1 MSIKSRSLPLLL
13 AVGVLILV
21 MVCGGFYW
29 LTNRGPLG
37 LMVGGPK
44 KYPVATMFIPKNVP
58 LMASILVEP
67 ERLENLAK
75 EKDPHDLGGALH
87 SWEQSLLSNF
97 GLDYHKDIEP
107 WVGEE
112 LTFAIT
118 NVDLDR
124 DQSNGE
130 LAGKLIVIATKDP
143 QLSGEFWEFF
153 WENQSING
161 VDVAIDSYRGV
172 DLVYARNK
180 ENLPVTAMVGDEF
193 VLLANDPKVIRE
205 AINCVQVGEL
215 NLKESADYQRALQEL
230 KRGRIALVYSNL
242 PQLAHWLGIET
253 EIVKESDKLN
263 SLPLKNPHTAL
274 LISLGLNDQGL
285 LAETAL
291 KIGNASV
298 ESSILPTLSQPVAA
312 LNFLPTNSILAA
324 GSANLQQLGET
335 IISEGSEIKGISEF
349 LDQTL
354 ANLQKNWGID
364 LQKDIL
370 QWVQGEYALALF
382 PKVDRAELEWLFI
395 AEKSENTASAIEH
408 LDKIAA
414 EKPYS
419 IGSFTINNQTI
430 TAWTKLTAI
439 PPTKSSN
446 NSRKTAIK
454 TEVKG
459 AHATVGN
466 YEIFASSLEAMSEA
480 LEAQET
486 GSLLGSDLFQESIA
500 KLPEPNEGYFY
511 IDWLTNQGE
520 LEKQIP
526 VLRFVELAAKPLF
539 SQLKTIVISSTGS
552 DQGIHHANVLLKLR

>member
-1 MSIKSRSLPLLL
+1 MSIKSRPLPLLL

-21 MVCGGFYW
+21 LVCGGFYW

-44 KYPVATMFIPKNVP
+44 KYPIATMFIPKNVP

-75 EKDPHDLGGALH
+75 NGDPNDLGDALH
-87 SWEQSLLSNF
+87 SWEQSLLGNF

-130 LAGKLIVIATKDP
+130 LAGKLIVIATKDA
-143 QLSGEFWEFF
+143 QLSADFWELF
-153 WENQSING
+153 WENQSVNG

-180 ENLPVTAMVGDEF
+180 EDLPVTAIVGDRF

-205 AINCVQVGEL
+205 AINCVQVADL
-215 NLKESADYQRALQEL
+215 NLQESPDYQRALQEL
-230 KRGRIALVYSNL
+230 KQGRIALVYSNL
-242 PQLAHWLGIET
+242 PQLANWLGIET
-253 EIVKESDKLN
+253 EIVKESDKVN
-263 SLPLKNPHTAL
+263 SLPLKHPHTAL
-274 LISLGLNDQGL
+274 LISLGLNEQGL

-291 KIGNASV
+291 KIGNGSV
-298 ESSILPTLSQPVAA
+298 ESKILPTLSKPVEA
-312 LNFLPTNSILAA
+312 LNFIPTNSILAA
-324 GSANLQQLGET
+324 GSTNLQQLGET
-335 IISEGSEIKGISEF
+335 IISEVSEIKGISEL

-364 LQKDIL
+364 LQQDIL
-370 QWVQGEYALALF
+370 QWVQGEYALALL
-382 PKVDRAELEWLFI
+382 PRVDRPELDWLFI
-395 AEKSENTASAIEH
+395 AEKSENTASSIEH

-414 EKPYS
+414 EKQYS

-439 PPTKSSN
+439 PPTKPAN

-466 YEIFASSLEAMSEA
+466 YEIFAPSIEAISEA
-480 LEAQET
+480 LAAQET

-500 KLPEPNEGYFY
+500 KLPEPNDGYFY
-511 IDWLTNQGE
+511 IDWLTNQDE
-520 LEKQIP
+520 LEKKLP
-526 VLRFVELAAKPLF
+526 LLRFVKLAAKPLF

-552 DQGIHHANVLLKLR
+552 DQGIRHANVLLKLR